1 MREITATWW
10 IPHWIRYTTRLLPQD
25 YKPTNLLM
33 KKNFLRELN
42 ALGQSTEG
50 RMQAIQVGNMVATEQ
65 VAQTQKLRQLMATQI
80 NAQNAYM
87 AHQVSQEAQAQAN
100 TEYFYEIEVET
111 PEDYGQSGFNAD
123 NIFSH
128 MQ

>member
-1 MREITATWW
+1 
-10 IPHWIRYTTRLLPQD
+10 
-25 YKPTNLLM
+25 
-33 KKNFLRELN
+33 
-42 ALGQSTEG
+42 
-50 RMQAIQVGNMVATEQ
+50 MQAIQVGNMVATEQ